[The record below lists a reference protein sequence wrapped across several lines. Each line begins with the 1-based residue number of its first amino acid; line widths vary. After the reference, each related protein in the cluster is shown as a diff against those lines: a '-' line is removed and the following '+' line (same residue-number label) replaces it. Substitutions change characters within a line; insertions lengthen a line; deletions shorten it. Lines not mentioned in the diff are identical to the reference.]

1 MQVTLFPQDSY
12 YSPKFHYFKTT
23 ELGRMHDS
31 INWEGLVSL
40 LPPKK
45 TLRGAP
51 EWLPSKGLFGLM
63 FLKHYTGL
71 SDAKLIDRFNTDW
84 AFQIFCGVLLNENES
99 IKDNAFVS
107 RVRAYLGRHVSL
119 QQMQQQLLH
128 KWKPLMEN
136 THVMLA
142 DATVYESYIRY
153 PTDVK
158 LLWECC
164 QWLWE
169 RTLPKVC
176 KRYRLKIPRSKFE
189 DQKKKYLTY
198 SKLKRKSRRKTL
210 SRKRALLQLTR
221 KGINALQILLNN
233 TAGAGLSLGEYARLG
248 TIRQVYQQQQQA
260 YSAPQTKIKNRI
272 LSLSKPYV
280 RPIVRGKENRNV
292 EFGMKVHMTQVGGV
306 NMIEHVSF
314 DNFNECKRLKLSI
327 LKSKIQFGSC
337 THIAADRIYPTNE
350 NRRYCTSHK
359 ITTNFDKKGPK
370 KEDKATKQIKG
381 VLNKA
386 RASYMEGSFG
396 NEKNHYQLRKIKA
409 RSQATELIWM
419 FFGVYTANAV
429 RIAES
434 IRKAKAPPVNQVA

>member
-1 MQVTLFPQDSY
+1 MQVTLFSPDSY

-23 ELGRMHDS
+23 ELGRMHDC

-40 LPPKK
+40 LPPKN

-51 EWLPSKGLFGLM
+51 AWLPPKGFFGLM

-71 SDAKLIDRFNTDW
+71 SDTRLIDRFNTDW
-84 AFQIFCGVLLNENES
+84 AFQIFCGVLLGENES

-107 RVRAYLGRHVSL
+107 RIRSYLSKHLSVE
-119 QQMQQQLLH
+119 QMQQQLLN
-128 KWKPLMEN
+128 KWKPLLEN

-169 RTLPKVC
+169 RTLPRVC
-176 KRYRLKIPRSKFE
+176 KRYGIKIPRSKFE
-189 DQKKKYLTY
+189 GQKKKYLIY
-198 SKLKRKSRRKTL
+198 SKLKRKSRRKTQ
-210 SRKRALLQLTR
+210 SRKRALLLLTL
-221 KGINALQILLNN
+221 KGINALQGLLNS
-233 TAGAGLSLGEYARLG
+233 TRGAGLSAGEYARLS
-248 TIRQVYQQQQQA
+248 TIRQIYNQQQQA
-260 YSAPQTKIKNRI
+260 YAYPHTPIKNRI
-272 LSLSKPYV
+272 VSLSKPYV
-280 RPIVRGKENRNV
+280 RPVVRGKENKSV
-292 EFGMKVHMTQVGGV
+292 EFGMKVHMNQVGGV
-306 NMIEHVSF
+306 NIVEHVSF

-327 LKSKIQFGSC
+327 LKSKIQFGRC

-350 NRRYCTSHK
+350 NRRYCTSNK
-359 ITTNFDKKGPK
+359 IITNFDKKGPK
-370 KEDKATKQIKG
+370 KDDKAEKQIKG
-381 VLNKA
+381 LLNKA

-419 FFGVYTANAV
+419 FFGVHTANAV
-429 RIAES
+429 RMAES
-434 IRKAKAPPVNQVA
+434 IRKAKAPPTKQVA

>member
-12 YSPKFHYFKTT
+12 YSPKLYYFKTT
-23 ELGRMHDS
+23 ELGRIHDC

-51 EWLPSKGLFGLM
+51 GWLPLKGLFGLM

-71 SDAKLIDRFNTDW
+71 SDARLIDRFNTDW
-84 AFQIFCGVLLNENES
+84 AFQIFCGVLLSENEA

-107 RVRAYLGRHVSL
+107 RVRSYLGRHLSVE
-119 QQMQQQLLH
+119 QMQQQLLD
-128 KWKPLMEN
+128 KWKPHMEN

-164 QWLWE
+164 QWLWS
-169 RTLPKVC
+169 RTLPGIC
-176 KRYRLKIPRSKFE
+176 KRYDIKIPRSKFE
-189 DQKKKYLTY
+189 DQKKKYLIY

-210 SRKRALLQLTR
+210 SRKRALLLLTL
-221 KGINALQILLNN
+221 KGINALQDLLNS
-233 TAGAGLSLGEYARLG
+233 TRGAGLSAEEYARLG
-248 TIRQVYQQQQQA
+248 TIRQVYTQQQQA
-260 YSAPQTKIKNRI
+260 YTYPHIKIKNRI
-272 LSLSKPYV
+272 VSLAKPYV
-280 RPIVRGKENRNV
+280 RPIVRGKENKPA
-292 EFGMKVHMTQVGGV
+292 EFGMKVHMNQVAGV
-306 NMIEHVSF
+306 NIIEHVSF

-327 LKSKIQFGSC
+327 LKSKMRFGRC

-359 ITTNFDKKGPK
+359 MTTNFDKKGPK

-381 VLNKA
+381 ILNKA

-409 RSQATELIWM
+409 RSRATEIIWM

-429 RIAES
+429 RMAES
-434 IRKAKAPPVNQVA
+434 IRKAKDPPKKQAA